1 MVAGISNFAVLSKT
15 LFADVFYSDD
25 PVSDTNQPKYVDQ
38 SAVGYYG
45 RLVDL
50 AHGGRRHGHTDDGM
64 LWKYRTDASVY
75 GTAFVDSGRKN
86 ILRQKDNIWEMCM
99 DINENSLSVFTGDW
113 VFAAVSKT
121 WNISVVR
128 SVLQYSG
135 WCIRWNDLLDLLE
148 NPGEKTKNRKIRK
161 IRITDQMESGQSFG
175 SFFFT

>member
-25 PVSDTNQPKYVDQ
+25 PVSDTDQPEYVDQ

-64 LWKYRTDASVY
+64 LWEYRTDASVY

-86 ILRQKDNIWEMCM
+86 ILRQKDNVWEMCM
-99 DINENSLSVFTGDW
+99 DINEN
-113 VFAAVSKT
+113 
-121 WNISVVR
+121 
-128 SVLQYSG
+128 
-135 WCIRWNDLLDLLE
+135 
-148 NPGEKTKNRKIRK
+148 
-161 IRITDQMESGQSFG
+161 M
-175 SFFFT
+175 